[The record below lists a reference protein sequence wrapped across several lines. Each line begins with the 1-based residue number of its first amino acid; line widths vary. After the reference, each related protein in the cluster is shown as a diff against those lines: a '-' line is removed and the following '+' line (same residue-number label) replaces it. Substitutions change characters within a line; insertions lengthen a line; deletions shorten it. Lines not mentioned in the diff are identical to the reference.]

1 MQSIW
6 AIEPTK
12 SISATKQTQMA
23 ATFISMAV
31 LITSDDGF
39 FEEVN
44 GSLWIK
50 LVFEKLTKVFTIF
63 STNSHKL
70 SHRNSMFKL
79 KEDETAQK

>member
-12 SISATKQTQMA
+12 SISATTKKQTLMA

-44 GSLWIK
+44 GSLNQTGI
-50 LVFEKLTKVFTIF
+50 
-63 STNSHKL
+63 
-70 SHRNSMFKL
+70 
-79 KEDETAQK
+79 